1 MNSPSAV
8 PIGPRPTSTGAAAP
22 ASRGGRRLEVD
33 LDALPTILAA
43 EPGGVI
49 ALAAPASAAAGRSP
63 VERPQAG
70 R

>member
-1 MNSPSAV
+1 MNSPSTV

-22 ASRGGRRLEVD
+22 ASRGSRRLEVD
-33 LDALPTILAA
+33 LDAILTILDA

-49 ALAAPASAAAGRSP
+49 PLAAPASATAGQSP
-63 VERPQAG
+63 VERLQAG